1 VVEVPRRAGER
12 WRDPWA
18 EPATQQARACLN
30 DAIARV
36 HELSD
41 RDRQRLAYLEQ
52 DFIDSQESTEDL
64 FHTANN
70 ALFIVSVNLELL
82 TRHLASSGETQSREV
97 TRLLGVLKEKTKEI
111 AEINRQVLSGDDS
124 EDDGPLY
131 RIHSFISFRSVIQRA
146 VTNYDDVAREKSIR
160 ITWTLPE
167 SAAIAIWS
175 DGVALGVALDNLLSN
190 AIKFSGPETTV
201 DVSLRREEQALVCAV
216 RDEGPGLSESDRAH
230 LFERGVQLGPKP
242 TGGESSSGHGLAV
255 ARSVVESLGG
265 RLWCESVE
273 GKGSCFLISLP
284 TAMPA
289 QADGERRSEMASA

>member
-1 VVEVPRRAGER
+1 MVGVLGKAGKR
-12 WRDPWA
+12 LRDPWA
-18 EPATQQARACLN
+18 EAATIQARAVLN
-30 DAIARV
+30 DAIAHV

-52 DFIDSQESTEDL
+52 ASIDSQETTEDL

-70 ALFIVSVNLELL
+70 ALFIISVNLELL
-82 TRHLASSGETQSREV
+82 TRHLASSGESQPREV

-111 AEINRQVLSGDDS
+111 AEINRQVLSSHES

-146 VTNYDDVAREKSIR
+146 IGHYENVAREKSIR
-160 ITWTLPE
+160 ITWSLSDFPG
-167 SAAIAIWS
+167 IAIWS

-190 AIKFSGPETTV
+190 AIKFSDPGTTV
-201 DVSLRREEQALVCAV
+201 DVSLRREEQELICAV
-216 RDEGPGLSESDRAH
+216 RDQGPGLSEADRAR

-242 TGGESSSGHGLAV
+242 TGGEPSSGHGLAV

-265 RLWCESVE
+265 RLWCESAE
-273 GKGSCFLISLP
+273 GNGSSFMISLP
-284 TAMPA
+284 TTMPSQENGE
-289 QADGERRSEMASA
+289 QASTPASD

>member
-1 VVEVPRRAGER
+1 MAETRKAGER

-18 EPATQQARACLN
+18 EPATQLARACLN

-52 DFIDSQESTEDL
+52 DFIDNQESTEDL

-70 ALFIVSVNLELL
+70 ALFIISVNLELL
-82 TRHLASSGETQSREV
+82 TRHLASSGEPQPIEV
-97 TRLLGVLKEKTKEI
+97 SRLLRVLKDKTKEI
-111 AEINRQVLSGDDS
+111 AEINRQVLSGDTS
-124 EDDGPLY
+124 EEDGPLY

-146 VTNYDDVAREKSIR
+146 IGNYEDVAREKCIR
-160 ITWTLPE
+160 MTWRLPD

-190 AIKFSGPETTV
+190 AIKFSSPGTTI
-201 DVSLRREEQALVCAV
+201 DVSLRREQQALICAV

-255 ARSVVESLGG
+255 ARSVIEGLGG
-265 RLWCESVE
+265 RLWCESTE
-273 GKGSCFLISLP
+273 GNGSCFMISLP
-284 TAMPA
+284 TAIPS
-289 QADGERRSEMASA
+289 QGISESAPHLIST